1 MKKPFLIWF
10 CLLGIASPVFAEAN
24 DLYPN
29 HLPRIPKSK
38 IRSESFPANVQR
50 AIQNQL
56 IFSAYQYCLFKN
68 EKLDKDTSA
77 QNREDHGDSTIEFLD
92 YDYDAQIHFS
102 NWMIPAYQKEEAS
115 IASLSIYKLMSSD
128 CRVTADA
135 VNSVFEK
142 LGVAPYQLN
151 EAYWKWHDE
160 QWEKEQEK

>member
-1 MKKPFLIWF
+1 MKSFLIWV
-10 CLLGIASPVFAEAN
+10 CLLGVASPACAEGN

-38 IRSESFPANVQR
+38 IRSESFPANVQG

-68 EKLDKDTSA
+68 EKLDKDTFA

-102 NWMIPAYQKEEAS
+102 NWMINEYEKRRQTLPHS
-115 IASLSIYKLMSSD
+115 PFTSL
-128 CRVTADA
+128 
-135 VNSVFEK
+135 
-142 LGVAPYQLN
+142 
-151 EAYWKWHDE
+151 
-160 QWEKEQEK
+160 